1 MSENYNLFNYKSQ
14 NYTDTSK
21 KAYQNKEYKL
31 KAGEVIIFP
40 SNFLYPHKVNPV
52 SKGTRYTFISWVH

>member
-1 MSENYNLFNYKSQ
+1 MSENYNLFNYKAQ

-31 KAGEVIIFP
+31 KGLREEF
-40 SNFLYPHKVNPV
+40 
-52 SKGTRYTFISWVH
+52 KGTKIETNAKNISYKF